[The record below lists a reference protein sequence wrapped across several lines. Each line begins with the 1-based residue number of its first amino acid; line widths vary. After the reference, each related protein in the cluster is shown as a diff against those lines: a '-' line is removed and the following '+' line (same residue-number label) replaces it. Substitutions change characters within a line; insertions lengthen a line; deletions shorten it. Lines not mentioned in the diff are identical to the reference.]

1 MTDKLFQLCPIKN
14 ALTAWG
20 TCEWRSNKTSKERFT
35 TVNVGQ
41 ESYSSTQELGA
52 LWLLL
57 IAIMLGQAIALSGP
71 KK

>member
-1 MTDKLFQLCPIKN
+1 MKIKQ
-14 ALTAWG
+14 
-20 TCEWRSNKTSKERFT
+20 RRSKERFT
-35 TVNVGQ
+35 LNVGQ

-57 IAIMLGQAIALSGP
+57 IAIMLGQAIALSGA